1 MLTNGNLSQYL
12 QQGLAP
18 PLFGFAAGAAL
29 PQFNPQGIFAPV
41 GTLGA
46 TLQPGQEL
54 GPYANPWAGYGATA
68 NPAQQ
73 VVTVLAQLAQQAVL
87 QGIATQQIGT
97 VLHQLAQQIQAF
109 QQIAAQSLQNRI
121 GYGAPA
127 GQLFSGPF
135 SPTLVQGS
143 QGFGLPTAA
152 SIAQNPFAQNPYAA
166 AALSGAYGG
175 RPIMMT

>member
-18 PLFGFAAGAAL
+18 PLFGYSGYSAGAAL

-41 GTLGA
+41 GLGA

-73 VVTVLAQLAQQAVL
+73 VITVLAQLAQQAVL
-87 QGIATQQIGT
+87 QGIATHQIGT

-109 QQIAAQSLQNRI
+109 QQIAAQTLQNRL
-121 GYGAPA
+121 GYGTPA
-127 GQLFSGPF
+127 GQLFSSPF
-135 SPTLVQGS
+135 SPTSVQGS

-152 SIAQNPFAQNPYAA
+152 SIGQNPFAQNPYAA
-166 AALSGAYGG
+166 TLSGAYGG
-175 RPIMMT
+175 RPMMT